1 MGDQELEAVVQR
13 MIDAGESE
21 ENIGKIVD
29 NWDALQASKQDKKPA
44 QRPAEDAPMAP
55 PESALG
61 DGAIASPGALTGLG
75 LAAGG
80 AMKAA
85 PAVMQR
91 VGGFLEKTKK
101 IPLALGGTIGAST
114 GGVVGSGIAG
124 SAGAFGGATLGA
136 KTGYEVAKKALPP
149 IHKVGETLKLA
160 GENAGA
166 PYAPTWP
173 IKGANAKTISGLA
186 KLLGGAGKLAGP
198 VGAGLTILDLI
209 QTFGPKMAELA
220 KRSNAMGTPQG
231 AIGDGGSPDDEA
243 KIQEL
248 LARMGPVA
256 SH

>member
-21 ENIGKIVD
+21 ENIGRIVD
-29 NWDALQASKQDKKPA
+29 NWDALQASKPAKEPA
-44 QRPAEDAPMAP
+44 QRPVEAASMTP
-55 PESALG
+55 PESAMG
-61 DGAIASPGALTGLG
+61 EGAIASPGALTALG
-75 LAAGG
+75 VGAGT
-80 AMKAA
+80 AMRAA
-85 PAVMQR
+85 PAVLSK
-91 VGGFLEKTKK
+91 VGGMMEKANKVPK
-101 IPLALGGTIGAST
+101 ALGSALGAST
-114 GGVVGSGIAG
+114 GAMAG
-124 SAGAFGGATLGA
+124 SAVLPGFGTYAGMGVGGQV
-136 KTGYEVAKKALPP
+136 GYEAAKKALPAV
-149 IHKVGETLKLA
+149 HKAGETLKLGA
-160 GENAGA
+160 QNAGA
-166 PYAPTWP
+166 PYNPVWPTM
-173 IKGANAKTISGLA
+173 GASAKSVSGLA
-186 KLLGGAGKLAGP
+186 KLLGTVGKAAGP